1 MKKRLLLLPLLW
13 IVPAV
18 AHAEE
23 LVGVVKVAGSG
34 LNAQTMLAPAGDNA
48 GPVLCI
54 NDVEKKVR
62 RLGAMTV
69 KANGDWREPKS
80 KGGEKCF
87 VATDFAIV
95 KASSGRDAVVGTLS
109 QKGGVYL
116 VTGEDG
122 KTRTLGDVPGGLK
135 KLDGQKVIL
144 DIKPIDSPSA
154 KEAVYKVVTYS
165 AHP

>member
-1 MKKRLLLLPLLW
+1 MIKHLLLPLAL
-13 IVPAV
+13 VLPAV

-23 LVGVVKVAGSG
+23 LVGVVRAAGSG
-34 LNAQTMLAPAGDNA
+34 LNAHTRLAPAGESA
-48 GPVLCI
+48 GPSLCV

-69 KANGDWREPKS
+69 KANGDWREPKN
-80 KGGEKCF
+80 KNGDKCF
-87 VATDFAIV
+87 VATDFAVV

-116 VTGEDG
+116 VTGDDG
-122 KTRTLGDVPGGLK
+122 KTHALGDVPGGLK